1 MNNKYENRLK
11 SKSMRNR
18 IGTIES
24 RHHKTLMAVFEGMT
38 VELIAGFNCVAISD
52 LNEELMSQAN
62 ISLSTSNRIINNSRD
77 WFDTH
82 KIGKK
87 VYLSYRGEPETMIKE
102 KEVTKTSAITTVA
115 SVLADVAKMQEDV
128 LDMTEFYENLN
139 VDYEQVTQLNEMVRD
154 AVFDLANLADRL
166 AFTIKDE

>member
-11 SKSMRNR
+11 SRSMRNA
-18 IGTIES
+18 IGTTGA
-24 RHHKTLMAVFEGMT
+24 RQHKTLMETFEGMT
-38 VELIAGFNCVAISD
+38 TELIAGFDCVPCSD
-52 LNEELMSQAN
+52 LNEELMSQGN
-62 ISLSTSNRIINNSRD
+62 ICLSTSNRIINNSRD
-77 WFDTH
+77 WFDIH

-87 VYLSYRGEPETMIKE
+87 VYLSYRGEPETIMKE

-154 AVFDLANLADRL
+154 TVFDLANLADRL

>member
-1 MNNKYENRLK
+1 M
-11 SKSMRNR
+11 
-18 IGTIES
+18 
-24 RHHKTLMAVFEGMT
+24 
-38 VELIAGFNCVAISD
+38 AISD

-87 VYLSYRGEPETMIKE
+87 VYLSYRGEPETMIK

-128 LDMTEFYENLN
+128 LDMTEFYKNLN
-139 VDYEQVTQLNEMVRD
+139 VDYKQVTQLNEMVRD
-154 AVFDLANLADRL
+154 TLFDLSNLANRL